1 MQKLR
6 PITADKNILKEQ
18 AAFLKSLPSNKQQ
31 PVPKLPV
38 RREVIRVFKR
48 QSTQESQSE
57 ANSRLLKPTESEHIR
72 IANFEFSTCKR
83 VNNESPVP
91 YHKEKDVQTL
101 QNFNIKGILKR
112 D

>member
-1 MQKLR
+1 M
-6 PITADKNILKEQ
+6 
-18 AAFLKSLPSNKQQ
+18 KSLPSSKQQ

-57 ANSRLLKPTESEHIR
+57 VNSRLLQAKDNENSIITSLDLQNI
-72 IANFEFSTCKR
+72 KR
-83 VNNESPVP
+83 AKNDSPVP
-91 YHKEKDVQTL
+91 YHKQKDVQTL
-101 QNFNIKGILKR
+101 QNYIIKGILKR